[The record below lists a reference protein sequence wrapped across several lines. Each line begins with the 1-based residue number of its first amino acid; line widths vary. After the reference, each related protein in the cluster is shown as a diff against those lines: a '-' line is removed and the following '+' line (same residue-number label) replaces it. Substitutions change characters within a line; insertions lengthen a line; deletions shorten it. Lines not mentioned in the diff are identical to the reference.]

1 MPDTIEI
8 SELTEENFKRARD
21 FARYLLLH
29 VGPLID
35 QMQLTRNEAELAFTY
50 LLADSLAQ
58 RPEGIRR
65 ALARQWQQLIMSGAE
80 NFEMERSGPNPPEI
94 YSA

>member
-35 QMQLTRNEAELAFTY
+35 QMQLTRNEAELAFTC

-80 NFEMERSGPNPPEI
+80 NFETERSAQNPPEI